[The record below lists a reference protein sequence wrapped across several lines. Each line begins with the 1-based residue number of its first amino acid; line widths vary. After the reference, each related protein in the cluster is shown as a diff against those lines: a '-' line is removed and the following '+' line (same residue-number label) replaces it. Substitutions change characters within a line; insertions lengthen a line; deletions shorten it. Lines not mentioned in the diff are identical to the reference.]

1 MRDKDR
7 TDPIEEGL
15 FNTLLHGLFDFSP
28 LAICVSTTDDQAS
41 RYVKVN
47 DAYLQ
52 LVGRSREELHG
63 QEMQM
68 AGAVIDDAR
77 RARRRRLLATVGRYE
92 LEEVEIRRADGALL
106 STLVSAQRFVADGRA
121 FDIEMI
127 VDVTERK
134 RAEAALWRL
143 AHIDSL
149 TGIPNRGHFIDALT
163 AAVAQR
169 GDGVL
174 ALAIIDI
181 DRFKQINDNL
191 GHLTGD
197 SVLVEA
203 ASRIHAAIGEAGLV
217 GRLGGDEFAILIPDA
232 ADRLAARRLLEA
244 VGAALNE
251 SSQLLAGGG
260 SLQPTATIGF
270 AFLPDDAGDVGGLMR
285 AADIALYRGKRG
297 GRAAV
302 VAFRP
307 EMEPR
312 AT

>member
-1 MRDKDR
+1 MDDRDR
-7 TDPIEEGL
+7 TNPIEEGL
-15 FNTLLHGLFDFSP
+15 FSTLLHGLFDFSP
-28 LAICVSTTDDQAS
+28 LAICVSTTDSRAS

-47 DAYLQ
+47 DAYLK
-52 LVGRSREELHG
+52 LVGRSREDLIG
-63 QEMQM
+63 QAMPA

-77 RARRRRLLATVGRYE
+77 RARRQRMLETVGRYE
-92 LEEVEIRRADGALL
+92 LEDVEIRGSDGAIL
-106 STLVSAQRFVADGRA
+106 STLISAQRFVAEGQS

-127 VDVTERK
+127 IDVTERK
-134 RAEAALWRL
+134 RAEAALWQL

-181 DRFKQINDNL
+181 DLFKQINDNL

-197 SVLVEA
+197 GVLVEA
-203 ASRIHAAIGEAGLV
+203 ASRIHGAVGEAGLV
-217 GRLGGDEFAILIPDA
+217 GRLGGDEFAILIRDA
-232 ADRLAARRLLEA
+232 ADRRAVCRLFEA
-244 VGAALNE
+244 VGTVLNE
-251 SSQLLAGGG
+251 GWQLLAGGG
-260 SLQPTATIGF
+260 NLQPTATIGF
-270 AFLPDDAGDVGGLMR
+270 AFMPDDAGDVGSLMR
-285 AADIALYRGKRG
+285 AADIALYRGKRA

-307 EMEPR
+307 EMEPS